1 MRTILI
7 TGGNRGLGLELVQQY
22 AQAGWRVFATC
33 RHPAEAGD
41 LQQLVASH
49 QSISIHRLDITN
61 RDEIKAITLELNGT
75 PLDILFNNA
84 GVYLEPNYTLPEP
97 GGFRYEDWLRT
108 LDVNTLGAMR
118 ITEALLE
125 NVYHSQIRLVAVMT
139 SHMGSISD
147 IETQGSYYYRSSK
160 AALNAAMQ
168 GLAVALRSRKI
179 GVLML
184 HPGAVATRM
193 GVSGGITTEES
204 VRGLRQ
210 VIDDF
215 SLSDTGAFI
224 KYDGTR
230 LPW

>member
-7 TGGNRGLGLELVQQY
+7 TGSNRGLGLELVDQY

-33 RHPAEAGD
+33 RHPAEASK
-41 LQQLVASH
+41 LQQLVDS
-49 QSISIHRLDITN
+49 QKNISLHRLDITN
-61 RDEIKAITLELNGT
+61 RDEIKAITWELKDT

-84 GVYLEPNYTLPEP
+84 GVYLEPDYNFPVP

-108 LDVNTLGAMR
+108 LDVNTLGPMR
-118 ITEALLE
+118 VTEALLE
-125 NVYHSQIRLVAVMT
+125 NVGASKTRLVAVMT

-168 GLAVALRSRKI
+168 GLSVALHSREI

-193 GVSGGITTEES
+193 GAAGGITTKKS
-204 VRGLRQ
+204 VRGIRQ

-215 SLSDTGAFI
+215 SLQDTGAFL

>member
-7 TGGNRGLGLELVQQY
+7 TGSNRGLGLELVQQY

-33 RHPAEAGD
+33 RHPAEADD
-41 LQQLVASH
+41 LQRLAASQ

-61 RDEIKAITLELNGT
+61 RDEIKAITWELNDT

-84 GVYLEPNYTLPEP
+84 GVYLEPSYSLPEP
-97 GGFRYEDWLRT
+97 GGFRYDDWLRT

-125 NVYHSQIRLVAVMT
+125 NIYLSQTRLVAVMT

-168 GLAVALRSRKI
+168 GLAVALRTRDI

-204 VRGLRQ
+204 VRGIRQ

-215 SLSDTGAFI
+215 SLPDTGAFI